1 MTQPNNDKALQQL
14 FDAWIDGETL
24 SEQELFQLKMH
35 PEWSLRM
42 QTFEQMESLGT
53 RADSEESFDLP
64 NWDKNAGFD
73 QYLAKPSWW
82 QTQGT
87 ATLALCFSIFA
98 CVIMLFDVKLIHG
111 EQGMQLVWSDQ
122 QQQEVLNE
130 QFVQL
135 AKMNNEQINQR
146 LDKFQQL
153 HKQNTAQ
160 MVSYVLENSRTE
172 RQEDIQ
178 DAVQM
183 IQTQRSEDLDFLKQQ
198 FNDINY
204 NIRLASRR
212 SNRLAKDSLDND
224 EQLTEE

>member
-1 MTQPNNDKALQQL
+1 MTQPNNEKSMQQL
-14 FDAWIDGETL
+14 FDSWIEGESL

-42 QTFEQMESLGT
+42 QTFERMAQMSAEAEGNL
-53 RADSEESFDLP
+53 DVP
-64 NWDKNAGFD
+64 QWDKNAGFE

-98 CVIMLFDVKLIHG
+98 CVIMLLDVKLVQG
-111 EQGMQLVWSDQ
+111 EQGMQLAWSEQ
-122 QQQEVLNE
+122 QQQDVLNQ

-135 AKMNNEQINQR
+135 AKMNNDHINQR
-146 LDKFQQL
+146 LNEFQQM

-160 MVSYVLENSRTE
+160 LVSYVLDNSRLE
-172 RQEDIQ
+172 RKEDIQ
-178 DAVQM
+178 DMVDM
-183 IQTQRSEDLDFLKQQ
+183 IQSQRNEDLSFLKQQ

-204 NIRLASRR
+204 NLRLASRR
-212 SNRLAKDSLDND
+212 NNRLANEILSPE